1 MPATRRL
8 LVISYH
14 FPPDGT
20 IGGQRWAGLTKYL
33 ARTGWEVHVI
43 TASAPGTGEPVP
55 GVHRHFCARRR
66 TLNDV
71 YRARISK
78 SHRPEHES
86 IRAADTSSSAARK
99 SSLIRALATLRRAVG
114 SSMSLPDHGRGWVAR
129 ATAEAN
135 RLMRDLDFYCVV
147 SSGPPHSAH
156 LAGLLATRG
165 TDTKFWIDM
174 RDPWALTHEMN
185 TPEDS
190 FIRAERRL
198 LALFERL
205 IFPHAEKVFANT
217 REFASALQASQPRL
231 NVVHFPNGIDMEQL
245 PPRNDAD
252 VEPCSI
258 SYVGTL
264 YAGRDLSTVF
274 GAIRDILSESP
285 AAASLLRVNVAGPLE
300 SPHRERMRA
309 DIDAAG
315 LASLVNVLGVL
326 PRDRALDLLSRSH
339 LALVL
344 AQDQPMCVP
353 AKLYECVGLG
363 VPTLVI
369 AERNSAAAREA
380 RRIGAMTLEGDDS
393 AGLTSLLKD
402 MLAGRIPTRIEAK
415 TPISYEDLANE
426 MDRLLHGGERSLSRT
441 HVVRESVPVPV

>member
-1 MPATRRL
+1 MPAIRRL

-14 FPPDGT
+14 FPPDGA

-33 ARTGWEVHVI
+33 ARMGWEVHVV
-43 TASAPGTGEPVP
+43 TASAAGKAEPVP
-55 GVHRHFCARRR
+55 GVHSHFCARRR

-71 YRARISK
+71 YRDKIAK
-78 SHRPEHES
+78 SRRLEG
-86 IRAADTSSSAARK
+86 DTSRLPAPSRDTPK
-99 SSLIRALATLRRAVG
+99 SSVMQALATLRRAVG

-135 RLMRDLDFYCVV
+135 RLMRELEFHSVV
-147 SSGPPHSAH
+147 SSGPPHSSH
-156 LAGLLATRG
+156 LAALLATWG
-165 TDTKFWIDM
+165 THTKFWVDM

-185 TPEDS
+185 TREDS
-190 FIRAERRL
+190 FIRAERRF
-198 LALFERL
+198 LALLERL

-217 REFASALQASQPRL
+217 REFASALQSSQPGL
-231 NVVHFPNGIDMEQL
+231 KVVHFPNGIDMEQL
-245 PPRNDAD
+245 PFRDD
-252 VEPCSI
+252 TGVEPCSI

-274 GAIRDILSESP
+274 RAVRGILNECP
-285 AAASLLRVNVAGPLE
+285 DAASLLRVNVAGPLE

-315 LASLVNVLGVL
+315 LTSLVNVLGVL
-326 PRDRALDLLSRSH
+326 PRDRALNLLSRSH

-380 RRIGAMTLEGDDS
+380 RRIGAMTIEGDDHD
-393 AGLTSLLKD
+393 GLTSLFKD
-402 MLAGRIPTRIEAK
+402 MLAGRIPTKSEAK
-415 TPISYEDLANE
+415 TPISYEDLACE
-426 MDRLLHGGERSLSRT
+426 MDRLLQGGERSLTRT
-441 HVVRESVPVPV
+441 HVVMESVPSPA

>member
-43 TASAPGTGEPVP
+43 TASAPGKGEPVP

-66 TLNDV
+66 TLNDA

-245 PPRNDAD
+245 PPRNDAG

-393 AGLTSLLKD
+393 AGLTSVLKD

>member
-43 TASAPGTGEPVP
+43 TASAPGKGEPVP

-245 PPRNDAD
+245 PPRNDAG

-393 AGLTSLLKD
+393 AGLTSVLKD

>member
-1 MPATRRL
+1 
-8 LVISYH
+8 
-14 FPPDGT
+14 
-20 IGGQRWAGLTKYL
+20 
-33 ARTGWEVHVI
+33 
-43 TASAPGTGEPVP
+43 
-55 GVHRHFCARRR
+55 
-66 TLNDV
+66 
-71 YRARISK
+71 
-78 SHRPEHES
+78 
-86 IRAADTSSSAARK
+86 
-99 SSLIRALATLRRAVG
+99 
-114 SSMSLPDHGRGWVAR
+114 VAR

-135 RLMRDLDFYCVV
+135 RLMRDREFHCVV

-205 IFPHAEKVFANT
+205 IFPRAEKIFANT
-217 REFASALQASQPRL
+217 REFASALRTSQPEL
-231 NVVHFPNGIDMEQL
+231 NVLHFPNGIDMEQL
-245 PPRNDAD
+245 PSRDDARI
-252 VEPCSI
+252 EPCSI

-264 YAGRDLSTVF
+264 YAGRDLSAVF
-274 GAIRDILSESP
+274 AAIRGILSDCPE
-285 AAASLLRVNVAGPLE
+285 AASTIRVNVAGPLE

-315 LASLVNVLGVL
+315 LTSVVNVLGVL

-369 AERNSAAAREA
+369 AERYSAAAHEA
-380 RRIGAMTLEGDDS
+380 RRIGAMTLEGDDRD
-393 AGLTSLLKD
+393 GLTSLLKD
-402 MLAGRIPTRIEAK
+402 MLAGRIPKRIESK
-415 TPISYEDLANE
+415 TPISYEDLAHE
-426 MDRLLHGGERSLSRT
+426 MNRLLHDDDQFLPRT
-441 HVVRESVPVPV
+441 HVVRESVPIPV

>member
-1 MPATRRL
+1 MPPTRRL

-14 FPPDGT
+14 FPPDGA
-20 IGGQRWAGLTKYL
+20 IGGQRWAGLAKYL
-33 ARTGWEVHVI
+33 ARIGWEVHVI
-43 TASAPGTGEPVP
+43 TASAPGKGEAVP

-66 TLNDV
+66 TLNDI
-71 YRARISK
+71 YRARITR
-78 SHRPEHES
+78 SHRLEGES
-86 IRAADTSSSAARK
+86 LRVSATSTATPK
-99 SSLIRALATLRRAVG
+99 SSVIQALATLRRAVG

-135 RLMRDLDFYCVV
+135 RLMRELDFHCLV

-165 TDTKFWIDM
+165 TQTKFWIDM

-198 LALFERL
+198 LGLFERL

-217 REFASALQASQPRL
+217 REFASALQTSQPEL
-231 NVVHFPNGIDMEQL
+231 NVMHFPNGIDMEQL
-245 PPRNDAD
+245 PPRDD
-252 VEPCSI
+252 VGVEPCSI

-264 YAGRDLSTVF
+264 YAGRDLSVVF
-274 GAIRDILSESP
+274 GAIRDILSDCP
-285 AAASLLRVNVAGPLE
+285 DAASLLRVNVAGPLE
-300 SPHRERMRA
+300 SPHRERMGA
-309 DIDAAG
+309 DIKAAG
-315 LASLVNVLGVL
+315 LTSLVNVLGII
-326 PRDRALDLLSRSH
+326 PRDRALGLLSRSH

-380 RRIGAMTLEGDDS
+380 RRIGAMTLEGDDRD
-393 AGLTSLLKD
+393 GLTSLLKD

-415 TPISYEDLANE
+415 TPISYEDLAYD
-426 MDRLLHGGERSLSRT
+426 MDRLLHDGEGSLSRT
-441 HVVRESVPVPV
+441 HVVREPAPIPV